1 MRVLIYYAHPGHRH
15 STANRALMSVVKP
28 MNGITWVDLYA
39 EYPRHNIDVAV
50 EQSRLNGHDAI
61 LFQFPLFWYSAPSL
75 VKEWQDLVLQY
86 GYAYGEG
93 GDALK
98 GKHFGLVLTTG
109 SQREAYQ
116 SDGFQ
121 KFPLTTFL
129 TPFQRT
135 AELCQMDYLPP
146 YVLHS
151 ALRSAEEN
159 GLEAHANCY
168 QHYVQGLRDDTLNL
182 KKLKKTDILTAE
194 NFIKGAKK

>member
-1 MRVLIYYAHPGHRH
+1 MRVLIYYAHPGHRY
-15 STANRALMSVVKP
+15 SKANRALVAAVQP
-28 MNGITWVDLYA
+28 MDSITWVDLYA
-39 EYPRHNIDVAV
+39 EYPRHNINIAI
-50 EQSRLNGHDAI
+50 EQSRLNDHDVI
-61 LFQFPLFWYSAPSL
+61 LFQFPLFWYSSPSL
-75 VKEWQDLVLQY
+75 VKEWQDLVLKY

-109 SQREAYQ
+109 GQEEAYQ
-116 SDGFQ
+116 KDGFQ

-151 ALRSAEEN
+151 ALDAPEAS
-159 GLEAHANCY
+159 GLEDHARGY
-168 QHYVQGLRDDTLNL
+168 QQYVSGLVDGTIDL
-182 KKLKKTDILTAE
+182 KKLRKNDVLTAK
-194 NFIKGAKK
+194 NFRVGA